1 MILDRK
7 GAEELLEN
15 GDMLF
20 YPKEY
25 SKPVRVQGAFVSE
38 EEVSKVVEFWSNQS
52 GLDYNREAEE
62 KMVAAGVSDKGKRE
76 RDAYFVDAARFLI
89 EKDKASIGMIQR
101 AFKVEFNRAARIME
115 QMADAGVVGEE
126 EGTKPKKI
134 FMSLEQFENIID
146 EVL

>member
-1 MILDRK
+1 MILDKK

-62 KMVAAGVSDKGKRE
+62 KMVAAGV
-76 RDAYFVDAARFLI
+76 
-89 EKDKASIGMIQR
+89 
-101 AFKVEFNRAARIME
+101 
-115 QMADAGVVGEE
+115 
-126 EGTKPKKI
+126 
-134 FMSLEQFENIID
+134 
-146 EVL
+146 

>member
-1 MILDRK
+1 M
-7 GAEELLEN
+7 
-15 GDMLF
+15 
-20 YPKEY
+20 
-25 SKPVRVQGAFVSE
+25 VSE

-115 QMADAGVVGEE
+115 QLADAGVVGEE
-126 EGTKPKKI
+126 EGTKPRKI